1 MTVANEGKPDSN
13 YMAVTLW
20 HFLARKKLFI
30 QLWQPNF
37 HLDSVRAIAMLSEI
51 INVRDDVL
59 VRWFYPVMTR
69 VEQEQYCI
77 VFSDRQAELNYC
89 ILVFL

>member
-1 MTVANEGKPDSN
+1 MTTEFPFRQCTSHCNV
-13 YMAVTLW
+13 
-20 HFLARKKLFI
+20 
-30 QLWQPNF
+30 
-37 HLDSVRAIAMLSEI
+37 IAEI